1 MKNSRRQDA
10 VTVFADIDG
19 FTAYV
24 TKNIATDADS
34 KYVIRALYVLRSEL
48 DAVLHTD
55 FAGRK
60 VRFIGDCVTGLL
72 VEGTA
77 QTTDAI
83 GTISNM
89 TLCAGGMRSSFNL
102 ALPNRNDQQYD
113 AVRRRDAQ

>member
-1 MKNSRRQDA
+1 M
-10 VTVFADIDG
+10 
-19 FTAYV
+19 
-24 TKNIATDADS
+24 
-34 KYVIRALYVLRSEL
+34 
-48 DAVLHTD
+48 LHTD

-102 ALPNRNDQQYD
+102 ALPKLEASGVD
-113 AVRRRDAQ
+113 ASGLGLAIGFEYGPMNVTRLGIKGELGLSPQ